1 MYFSRLQMAAKCAD
15 SDHLSQKFLR
25 TEAFELLGCRSRKA
39 SLLKIDLKIK
49 GL

>member
-1 MYFSRLQMAAKCAD
+1 MAAKCAKF
-15 SDHLSQKFLR
+15 DHLSQKFLR
-25 TEAFELLGCRSRKA
+25 TKAFERLACRSRKA